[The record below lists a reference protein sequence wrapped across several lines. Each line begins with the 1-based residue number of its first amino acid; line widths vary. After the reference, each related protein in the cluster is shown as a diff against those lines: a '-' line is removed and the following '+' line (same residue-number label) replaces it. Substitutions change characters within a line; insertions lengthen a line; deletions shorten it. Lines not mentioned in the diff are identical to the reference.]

1 MLLLLSFASYSPYHS
16 ETQNCSSTRMLN
28 QLAKVCQRQY
38 KCHRTEQCRSV
49 DTNVAELVIPRLME
63 FWAFYNS
70 KSAALRSVLSIRDLL
85 AWARFVNTTAPSIGA
100 LAAYA
105 HGAYLV
111 LLDGIGLGIGMQMEV
126 RLSPSCRQYKV
137 CPEGLSTL
145 LP

>member
-1 MLLLLSFASYSPYHS
+1 M
-16 ETQNCSSTRMLN
+16 
-28 QLAKVCQRQY
+28 RQY
-38 KCHRTEQCRSV
+38 KCHRIEQCHFV

-85 AWARFVNTTAPSIGA
+85 AWARFVNTTAPSIGP
-100 LAAYA
+100 LAAYT

-126 RLSPSCRQYKV
+126 RIVSF
-137 CPEGLSTL
+137 L
-145 LP
+145 LRV